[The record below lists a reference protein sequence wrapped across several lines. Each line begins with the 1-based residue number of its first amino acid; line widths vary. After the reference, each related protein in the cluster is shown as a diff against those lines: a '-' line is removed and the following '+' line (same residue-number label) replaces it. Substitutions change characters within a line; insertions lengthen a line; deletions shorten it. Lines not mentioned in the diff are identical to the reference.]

1 MRTLLDLETW
11 EYPYVDFYFPHGSRF
26 FKQGD
31 SKEGRPMKTT
41 CCFADTFF
49 VCFADILEGRKSHMM
64 QLAREDFKRREN
76 RQSCGILKA
85 KLK

>member
-1 MRTLLDLETW
+1 MRTLIDLETL

-41 CCFADTFF
+41 YSFADP
-49 VCFADILEGRKSHMM
+49 LEGRKSHMM

-76 RQSCGILKA
+76 GQSCGILKA
-85 KLK
+85 K

>member
-1 MRTLLDLETW
+1 ME
-11 EYPYVDFYFPHGSRF
+11 
-26 FKQGD
+26 
-31 SKEGRPMKTT
+31 TT
-41 CCFADTFF
+41 CCFADTFFVCFADTFF

>member
-1 MRTLLDLETW
+1 
-11 EYPYVDFYFPHGSRF
+11 
-26 FKQGD
+26 
-31 SKEGRPMKTT
+31 MKTT

-49 VCFADILEGRKSHMM
+49 VCFADTLEGRKSHMM